1 MWVSPQ
7 LKIGLKEKN
16 VSFLYINK
24 KVIDKVDFLLCLLLT
39 KNIRSRMLGINK
51 GLSGESS
58 IF

>member
-39 KNIRSRMLGINK
+39 KNIRSIMLGINK
-51 GLSGESS
+51 DLSGESS